1 MPSRTAMRAVA
12 MSGVLLTGC
21 TFIAREVARDPNSLW
36 LITHNVCVPDQR
48 QFGNPSPCM
57 KVDLAAGY
65 VLLKDPNSPT
75 HFVLSPTARVTGI
88 EDPAILFPTAPNYW
102 DQAWR
107 ARRYVEERAG
117 RALGRDEVSLAINSI
132 NGRTQNQL
140 HIHIDCIKP
149 AVRAALH
156 AHASAIAP
164 YWAQFPVPLAGD
176 NYLAE
181 RIDGS
186 DLTRVNP
193 FRLLSTLPQ
202 AHADMGNE
210 TLVVTGDTSPNG
222 RPGFILLAGHATPG
236 ADVSGEALQDHH
248 CTVARLRLS

>member
-1 MPSRTAMRAVA
+1 MAAPRATEQMKGRPMPSPTAMRAVA
-12 MSGVLLTGC
+12 ISGVLLTGC

-75 HFVLSPTARVTGI
+75 HFVLIPTARVAGI
-88 EDPAILFPTAPNYW
+88 EDPAILLPTAPNYW

-107 ARRYVEERAG
+107 ARRYVEERVG

-140 HIHIDCIKP
+140 HIHIDCQ
-149 AVRAALH
+149 ARREGRA
-156 AHASAIAP
+156 P
-164 YWAQFPVPLAGD
+164 CPR
-176 NYLAE
+176 E
-181 RIDGS
+181 RNCS
-186 DLTRVNP
+186 
-193 FRLLSTLPQ
+193 
-202 AHADMGNE
+202 
-210 TLVVTGDTSPNG
+210 
-222 RPGFILLAGHATPG
+222 ILGTIPG
-236 ADVSGEALQDHH
+236 AASG
-248 CTVARLRLS
+248 